1 MSLYVFK
8 TYLFAKYVANGA
20 ENCQLAC
27 PYACLETNMIG
38 KVVVPAAGLGTR
50 LLSATKE
57 QPKEM
62 LPIFARDRQGNTCL
76 KPLVQLVFEQLFEFG
91 LRKFCFVVGRQ
102 KRALEDHF
110 TPDKEF
116 VFSLNNKGRGSQAG
130 ELESF
135 YKQVETSTILW
146 VNQPSPLGFGHA
158 LLQARS
164 FIGEESFLVHAGD
177 TYIISKPP
185 SLLERLVMEHGTSCA
200 DVTLTLQEVEDTRQ
214 YGVAEIVAGGGGMS
228 VVHVVEKP
236 SKPKTNLAIMPLY
249 LFKPVIFE
257 ALEAISPDKGG
268 EIQLTDAIQ
277 RLIDTGHKV
286 RAVKLLSSDLRLDIG
301 NPDSYWESLQL
312 SREYSLSRNRSS

>member
-1 MSLYVFK
+1 
-8 TYLFAKYVANGA
+8 
-20 ENCQLAC
+20 
-27 PYACLETNMIG
+27 MID

-62 LPIFARDRQGNTCL
+62 LPVFACDKQGNACL
-76 KPLVQLVFEQLFEFG
+76 KPLVQLVFEQLFEYG

-110 TPDKEF
+110 TPDSQF
-116 VFSLNNKGRGSQAG
+116 ISSLNDKGRSSQAS

-135 YKQVETSTILW
+135 YNKVEISTILW

-158 LLQARS
+158 LLQASS

-177 TYIISKPP
+177 TYIISRSQP
-185 SLLERLVMEHGTSCA
+185 LLDRLVAEHTTSSA
-200 DVTLTLQEVEDTRQ
+200 HATLALQEVKDTRE
-214 YGVAEIVAGGGGMS
+214 YGVAEIAPGAGGMS

-249 LFKPVIFE
+249 LFKPAIFE
-257 ALEAISPDKGG
+257 ALEATSPDTRG

-277 RLIDTGHKV
+277 KLIETGHRV
-286 RAVKLLSSDLRLDIG
+286 QAVKLLKSDLRLDIG

-312 SREYSLSRNRSS
+312 SREYSSPRNRSS